1 MVNLYLIKALVLS
14 KIRTIR
20 VEKNSMEGRKK
31 IPGENLV
38 CELLFSVNFQDGQTN
53 YSEFVTMMQSNNS
66 GLGWQT
72 MESGLNVPLRE
83 APEVY

>member
-1 MVNLYLIKALVLS
+1 MPTFTYFDKDGSGYITVDKLQKPQVEQNMEDAFLEEIILEVNQ
-14 KIRTIR
+14 
-20 VEKNSMEGRKK
+20 KN
-31 IPGENLV
+31 
-38 CELLFSVNFQDGQTN
+38 DGQTN